1 MRGQESSVCRLR
13 RVPSAS
19 LSLSPPRTN
28 ALLTRMQLRT
38 RSPSE
43 RQLTLPTAMSRPA
56 ACVQLLPP
64 LLLLLLTL
72 LLLPLPLLPLLLL

>member
-1 MRGQESSVCRLR
+1 
-13 RVPSAS
+13 
-19 LSLSPPRTN
+19 
-28 ALLTRMQLRT
+28 MQLRT